1 MAWMKIDLEL
11 PDKPEVHAI
20 AGMLNLD
27 PDAVVGKLIRVWQW
41 FDKHTTDG
49 NAFGVTYALPDRI
62 SSVAGF
68 GEAMAFVGW
77 LEQHDKV
84 LAMPKFD
91 RHTSESAKARAL
103 TAKRVEKHKTKTNA
117 KVTHELTVAALPDAL
132 PREEKDKNK
141 KHIGAD
147 AGFCFKT
154 ALLDA
159 GGNPELVADWLKVRT
174 KLKATNTKSAFSLFM
189 REVGKAG
196 YTVDQ
201 ALEVCCSRSWK
212 GFDADWVKDSRQADA
227 DTRPKLDTSLE
238 ARRAAMQAQADESY
252 KSRAWLDGEKR
263 YRTVFKIED
272 DKVTSSRVYDSGV
285 AA

>member
-62 SSVAGF
+62 SGVVGF

-77 LEQHDKV
+77 LEQLDKNLV
-84 LAMPKFD
+84 MPKFD

-103 TAKRVEKHKTKTNA
+103 TAKRVEKHKAKTNEN
-117 KVTHELTVAALPDAL
+117 VTGLVTDEPLADAL

-141 KHIGAD
+141 KHIVPAKAD
-147 AGFCFKT
+147 GFCFRT
-154 ALLDA
+154 ALLEA
-159 GGNPELVADWLKVRT
+159 GGNPDLVADWLKVRA
-174 KLKATNTKSAFSLFM
+174 KLKATNTKSAFNLFM
-189 REVGKAG
+189 GQVAKAG
-196 YTVDQ
+196 YTVNQ
-201 ALEVCCSRSWK
+201 ALEICCARSWK
-212 GFDADWVKDSRQADA
+212 GFQADWVKDIKPAAPAPIPFDRDAYEAKRKAELAAAREAYQRQEEAA
-227 DTRPKLDTSLE
+227 TVPLGATR
-238 ARRAAMQAQADESY
+238 
-252 KSRAWLDGEKR
+252 
-263 YRTVFKIED
+263 
-272 DKVTSSRVYDSGV
+272 
-285 AA
+285 